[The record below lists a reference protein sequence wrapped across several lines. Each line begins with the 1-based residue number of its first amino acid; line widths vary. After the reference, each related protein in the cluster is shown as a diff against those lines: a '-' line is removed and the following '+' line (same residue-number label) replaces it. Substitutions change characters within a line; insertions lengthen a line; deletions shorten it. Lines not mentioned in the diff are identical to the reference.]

1 MSSAN
6 AKRDGARASA
16 LAVLRQQI
24 GALET
29 MPSGSEGLGLAGVNR
44 VSDHVSLGVE
54 SLDPLLLGGGLARTA
69 VHEVLAHSVADLAS
83 AMGFAAGLLGRF
95 ACEDSHRPLVWCQ
108 PQWEVAEWGSL
119 YGPGLTSFGIDPA
132 RVVMVHPRTEK
143 DLLWALEEAVGSGVP
158 AAVFGALPHRGRLY
172 DLTSSRRLHLAAAAH
187 HVPVVMLR
195 GAVPVGSVGPSAAST
210 RWRVQSQP
218 SLKVNWAGLGA
229 ACWRVALEKGKGSGE
244 GRRWDLTW
252 QMREARFKEISVAPE
267 YSMSLPVR
275 MLTRGSHLEGPFVAH
290 AAEALEPLKKSG

>member
-6 AKRDGARASA
+6 AKREGARASA

-29 MPSGSEGLGLAGVNR
+29 IPAGLDPAGASR
-44 VSDHVSLGVE
+44 VSDHVSLGAE

-108 PQWEVAEWGSL
+108 PHWEVAEWGGL

-132 RVVMVHPRTEK
+132 RIVMVHPRTEK

-158 AAVFGALPHRGRLY
+158 AAVFGALPNRGRLY
-172 DLTSSRRLHLAAAAH
+172 DLTSSRRLHLAATAH

-218 SLKVNWAGLGA
+218 SMKVTWAGLGA
-229 ACWRVALEKGKGSGE
+229 ACWRVALEKGKGNGE
-244 GRRWDLTW
+244 GRHWDLTW
-252 QMREARFKEISVAPE
+252 QVREAHFKEISMHADLDV
-267 YSMSLPVR
+267 SQPVR
-275 MLTRGSHLEGPFVAH
+275 MLSPGPRLDTVLANPVP
-290 AAEALEPLKKSG
+290 EVMGLLKRSG

>member
-6 AKRDGARASA
+6 AKREGARASA

-24 GALET
+24 GVLET
-29 MPSGSEGLGLAGVNR
+29 SPSGCASTGEDRASG
-44 VSDHVSLGVE
+44 HVSLGVE

-95 ACEDSHRPLVWCQ
+95 AHEDSHRPLVWCQ
-108 PQWEVAEWGSL
+108 PQWEIGEWGAL
-119 YGPGLTSFGIDPA
+119 YGPGLASFGIDPA

-158 AAVFGALPHRGRLY
+158 AAVFGALPSRGRLY
-172 DLTSSRRLHLAAAAH
+172 DLTSSRRLHLAATAH

-195 GAVPVGSVGPSAAST
+195 GAVPFGSVGPSAAST
-210 RWRVQSQP
+210 RWRVRSQP
-218 SLKVNWAGLGA
+218 SMKVRWAGLGA
-229 ACWRVALEKGKGSGE
+229 GCWRVALEKGKGGE
-244 GRRWDLTW
+244 GRHWDLTW
-252 QMREARFKEISVAPE
+252 QMREARFKEISVQTE
-267 YSMSLPVR
+267 HRISEPVR
-275 MLTRGSHLEGPFVAH
+275 MLSPAPQLNGPSVAVVH
-290 AAEALEPLKKSG
+290 ASEAMGALKKSG